1 MENMHTDF
9 VVLKGVDGP
18 HSMVD
23 NDFNIPTCQF
33 FFILFPLKEYVKFRS
48 PMR

>member
-18 HSMVD
+18 HSMVTMI
-23 NDFNIPTCQF
+23 FNIPTCQF
-33 FFILFPLKEYVKFRS
+33 FSFISPKE
-48 PMR
+48 